1 LYDLVKKIFPG
12 LALMKRAGKLSF
24 DKENKNAE
32 VFQDMMNSLV
42 SFLLGENNS
51 KLLLD
56 LEVALYLVL
65 MGTYNFDKAVF
76 LEMEFTNNSI
86 KEMIDKIEIYK
97 AEPSILVGTGA
108 KIGSMDSIVVG
119 APGGTG
125 GDGGGRGF
133 ERMLEDAE
141 ILRKKRGLSE
151 IPTGRTKGVG
161 IGYLYDLALCEQF
174 SSGNLVNVVKKGT
187 WFKEKWDYRFG
198 TPNFET
204 YWEVL
209 NAKHKVNSSGN
220 KETLMTGF
228 VNNFQR
234 VYQKIQYK
242 LPGQESFQDGGFICD
257 GNL

>member
-1 LYDLVKKIFPG
+1 
-12 LALMKRAGKLSF
+12 MKRAGKLSF

-42 SFLLGENNS
+42 SFLMAENNS

-56 LEVALYLVL
+56 LEVGIYLVL

-86 KEMIDKIEIYK
+86 KEMIDKIEIDK
-97 AEPSILVGTGA
+97 ADLSLENLNGT
-108 KIGSMDSIVVG
+108 KFGSMGGMVPGVSG
-119 APGGTG
+119 LPGG
-125 GDGGGRGF
+125 DSGGRAF

-141 ILRKKRGLSE
+141 ILKKERGLSE
-151 IPTGRTKGVG
+151 VGFGRSKGAG
-161 IGYLYDLALCEQF
+161 IGYLYDLAMCEQF
-174 SSGNLVNVVKKGT
+174 STENLVNVVKKGT
-187 WFKEKWDYRFG
+187 WFKEKGDYRFG

-209 NAKHKVNSSGN
+209 NAKHKVNSGAN
-220 KETLMTGF
+220 KEILMTGF

-242 LPGQESFQDGGFICD
+242 LPATESFQDGGFICD